1 MKACLKREAKGKLT
15 SKSQFGGT
23 SMNKQWTIIFALIF
37 TLIVAIFA
45 VINVRSVEVDYLFG
59 RSEWPLILV
68 ILGSVLMGALIVFSA
83 GIFQVM
89 KLKREIKTLRKERK
103 AIQQDP
109 MPETEGV
116 QQYDSE
122 AVKADSAPPLEKKD

>member
-1 MKACLKREAKGKLT
+1 
-15 SKSQFGGT
+15 
-23 SMNKQWTIIFALIF
+23 MNKQWTIIFALIF

-89 KLKREIKTLRKERK
+89 KLKREIKALRKDNKTTQETIHK
-103 AIQQDP
+103 QEDTLYAEQNDIQD
-109 MPETEGV
+109 TSTG
-116 QQYDSE
+116 
-122 AVKADSAPPLEKKD
+122 LEKKD

>member
-1 MKACLKREAKGKLT
+1 
-15 SKSQFGGT
+15 
-23 SMNKQWTIIFALIF
+23 MNKQWTIIFALIF

-68 ILGSVLMGALIVFSA
+68 ILGSVLMGALIVYSV

-89 KLKREIKTLRKERK
+89 KLKREIKTLRKENK
-103 AIQQDP
+103 TAIHKQEDTQLADLNDTQDP
-109 MPETEGV
+109 
-116 QQYDSE
+116 
-122 AVKADSAPPLEKKD
+122 SARLEKKD

>member
-1 MKACLKREAKGKLT
+1 
-15 SKSQFGGT
+15 
-23 SMNKQWTIIFALIF
+23 MNKQWTIIFALIF

-89 KLKREIKTLRKERK
+89 KLKREIKALRKENK
-103 AIQQDP
+103 TTQETIHKQEDTLYAEQNDIQD
-109 MPETEGV
+109 TSTG
-116 QQYDSE
+116 
-122 AVKADSAPPLEKKD
+122 LEKKN

>member
-1 MKACLKREAKGKLT
+1 
-15 SKSQFGGT
+15 
-23 SMNKQWTIIFALIF
+23 MNKQWTIIFALIF
-37 TLIVAIFA
+37 TLLVAVFA

-89 KLKREIKTLRKERK
+89 KLKREIKALRKETK
-103 AIQQDP
+103 TAQDVIHNQEGAHLNDVQADTQDASAII
-109 MPETEGV
+109 
-116 QQYDSE
+116 
-122 AVKADSAPPLEKKD
+122 EKKD